1 MANKKYKLIEL
12 DPWLEPFTGDIDLR
26 MQHYWD
32 TRHALVGDGDLASF
46 ANGYMFFGLARTK
59 NGWVYREWAPGA
71 DDMHLIGDFNNW
83 DRLANP
89 MHRTET
95 GIWEVKIKGRDT
107 IKHGQKIK
115 VQVTRNGRKFDRIP
129 LYINRVT
136 QDKLTRGFVGEIW
149 SPEKPFRWTD
159 TGWRDKKLDSLLIY
173 EAHIGMAQEK
183 EEIGTYREFADNT
196 LPRIVKEGYTAV
208 QLMAIQEHPYYASFG
223 YQVSNF
229 YAASSW
235 YGNPDDLKYLINKA
249 HKLGLK
255 VLLDVVHSHA
265 IKNTA
270 EGINMFDG
278 TFNQFFMT
286 GDAGDHP
293 AWGTKLFNYAKH
305 EVLHFLLSNL
315 KYWMEEYHFDGFR
328 FDGVTSMCYH
338 HHGLGVDFTN
348 YKQYFDVFTNTDA
361 ITYLQLANALI
372 HEINPNAITIAEEM
386 SGMPGMCISI
396 TDGGI
401 GFDYRL
407 AMGIPDYWIK
417 TLEKEKDENR
427 DMHKMWH
434 ELTTRR
440 PGEKNIG
447 YAESHD
453 QALVGDKTL
462 IFRMA
467 DAEMY
472 TGMNKAYHSPV
483 IDRAIEM
490 HKLIRFATL
499 SMACDG
505 YLNFMGNEFGHPEW
519 IDFPR
524 EGNGWSFKYARRQW
538 SLADDGF
545 LKYEWLLNFDEAM
558 IDFAKKNKVLKK
570 DVAENLWIDE
580 KAKILAFVR
589 GDLLYAFNFHPT
601 ESATN
606 FFLHAHKTGEGE
618 YKAIF
623 STDEANFGGQDRID
637 KKYVYSTVSDK
648 RGLGFE
654 IYLPCRSA
662 VVFRK
667 KR

>member
-1 MANKKYKLIEL
+1 MANKKYKIFDI
-12 DPWLEPFTGDIDLR
+12 DPWLAPYESDIDLR

-32 TRHALVGDGDLASF
+32 MRHALVGDGDMASF
-46 ANGYMFFGLARTK
+46 ANGYMFFGFAQTK
-59 NGWVYREWAPGA
+59 DGWVYREWAPGA
-71 DDMHLIGDFNNW
+71 DEMHLIGDFNNW

-89 MHRTET
+89 MHRTES
-95 GIWEVKIKGRDT
+95 GIWEVKIKGRDK
-107 IKHGQKIK
+107 IKHGQKVK
-115 VQVTRNGRKFDRIP
+115 VQVTRRGRKFDRIP
-129 LYINRVT
+129 LYMNHVV

-149 SPEKPFRWTD
+149 APEKKFRWTD
-159 TGWRDKKLDSLLIY
+159 TGWRDAKTDSLLIY
-173 EAHIGMAQEK
+173 EAHVGMAQEK
-183 EEIGTYREFADNT
+183 EGIGTYREFADKI
-196 LPRIVKEGYTAV
+196 LPRIVDEGYTAV

-235 YGNPDDLKYLINKA
+235 YGDPDDLKYLINKA

-255 VLLDVVHSHA
+255 VLLDIVHSHA

-305 EVLHFLLSNL
+305 EVIHFLLSNL
-315 KYWMEEYHFDGFR
+315 KFWMEEYHFDGFR

-338 HHGLGVDFTN
+338 HHGLGVDFSD

-372 HEINPNAITIAEEM
+372 HEVNPNAITVAEEM
-386 SGMPGMCISI
+386 SGMPGMCIPI
-396 TDGGI
+396 EDGGI

-417 TLEKEKDENR
+417 TLTKEKDENR

-440 PGEKNIG
+440 PAEKSIG
-447 YAESHD
+447 YSESHD

-472 TGMNKAYHSPV
+472 TGMDKAYHSPV

-490 HKLIRFATL
+490 HKLIRFATMTL
-499 SMACDG
+499 SCEA

-545 LKYEWLLNFDEAM
+545 LKYEWLLNFDKAM
-558 IDFAKKNKVLKK
+558 VNFAKKNKVLQKN
-570 DVAENLWIDE
+570 VAENLWLDE
-580 KAKILAFVR
+580 KTKIMAFAR
-589 GDLLYAFNFHPT
+589 GDLLYVFNFHPT

-606 FFLHAHKTGEGE
+606 FFLHAHTTGVGE
-618 YKAIF
+618 YRAIF
-623 STDEANFGGQDRID
+623 STDDADFGGQNRID

-654 IYLPCRSA
+654 IYLPCRTA

-667 KR
+667 KK